1 MVEPALV
8 RMLRAGRDEGR
19 DLERALD
26 LLARVFGRPATAE
39 RLSPEFTCQEVNIV
53 TYVLAA
59 SRHEDAALVW
69 LEEHLAHC
77 TDVGKHQ

>member
-1 MVEPALV
+1 M
-8 RMLRAGRDEGR
+8 
-19 DLERALD
+19 
-26 LLARVFGRPATAE
+26 ARVFGRPASAE

-69 LEEHLAHC
+69 LEEHLARCPDEHL
-77 TDVGKHQ
+77 HQ